1 MAAATTTTGS
11 EERSGGPGADI
22 TRTGDPD
29 YDFQGAQFDLDKP
42 EDREIIRFIL
52 SQALFGEATGVYCGK
67 SLYAAGSLEAAKFYV
82 RQAKQEL
89 AHLGLF
95 ADIFRAL
102 DMKPLP
108 AHWVVKL
115 LSAHNNY
122 YPLKV
127 LMEHAIGEGMVLD
140 IFKDILLQ
148 TLPDEDPRVPLIK
161 KKLRV
166 VCREE
171 EEHIAWGEKET
182 RRLVA
187 QKPWLVTPYYG
198 LVELQM
204 AVLPLLVRAFEK
216 RAGNHP
222 VLVHLPG
229 FLEHVRTRVVQQ
241 GRDLGFVPAER
252 PGAAKRVY
260 AMGYGLAL
268 FVRSQF
274 ARSKPTLTENYITEL
289 GLDGSGAGSAFSPAD
304 EDDDATHAV
313 NGLGGSASRASAP
326 STPS

>member
-1 MAAATTTTGS
+1 MVEEGS
-11 EERSGGPGADI
+11 
-22 TRTGDPD
+22 
-29 YDFQGAQFDLDKP
+29 YDFGDARFDLNDP
-42 EDREIIRFIL
+42 ADREILRFIL
-52 SQALFGEATGVYCGK
+52 SQALYGEATGVFCGK
-67 SLYAAGSLEAAKFYV
+67 SLYAAGSLEAARFYL

-89 AHLGLF
+89 AHLQLF
-95 ADIFRAL
+95 ADIFRTL

-108 AHWVVKL
+108 AHWVIRL
-115 LSAHNNY
+115 LSSHNNY

-171 EEHIAWGEKET
+171 VEHVAWGEKET
-182 RRLVA
+182 KRLLA
-187 QKPWLVTPYYG
+187 EKPWLQTPYYG

-204 AVLPLLVRAFEK
+204 AVLPLLVSAFEK
-216 RAGNHP
+216 RAGNHR

-229 FLEHVRTRVVQQ
+229 FLEHVRTRVFRQAKE
-241 GRDLGFVPAER
+241 LGITPAKP
-252 PGAAKRVY
+252 PGAVKRTW

-274 ARSKPTLTENYITEL
+274 ARSKPTLVTTYISEL
-289 GLDGSGAGSAFSPAD
+289 GLDGAGGPSGGASGPAG
-304 EDDDATHAV
+304 DDDDETHAV
-313 NGLGGSASRASAP
+313 NGNGASVAGGASRANA
-326 STPS
+326 

>member
-1 MAAATTTTGS
+1 MADDG
-11 EERSGGPGADI
+11 
-22 TRTGDPD
+22 
-29 YDFQGAQFDLDKP
+29 YDFGDARFDLNDP
-42 EDREIIRFIL
+42 ADREILRFIL
-52 SQALFGEATGVYCGK
+52 SQALYGEATGVYCGK
-67 SLYAAGSLEAAKFYV
+67 SLYSAGSLEAARFYV

-89 AHLGLF
+89 AHLQLF

-102 DMKPLP
+102 DMTPMP
-108 AHWVVKL
+108 AHWVIRL
-115 LSAHNNY
+115 LSSHNNY

-171 EEHIAWGEKET
+171 EEHVAWGEKET
-182 RRLVA
+182 RRLLEE
-187 QKPWLVTPYYG
+187 KPWLGTPYYG

-204 AVLPLLVRAFEK
+204 AVLPMLVRAFEK
-216 RAGNHP
+216 RAGTHP
-222 VLVHLPG
+222 VLAHLPG
-229 FLEHVRTRVVQQ
+229 FLEHVRTRVYRQSTE
-241 GRDLGFVPAER
+241 LGIVPR
-252 PGAAKRVY
+252 TKPGAAKRVF

-274 ARSKPTLTENYITEL
+274 ARSRSSLEKIYIAEL
-289 GLDGSGAGSAFSPAD
+289 GLDGSGRPAAAGAD
-304 EDDDATHAV
+304 DENDPRHAI
-313 NGLGGSASRASAP
+313 N
-326 STPS
+326 

>member
-1 MAAATTTTGS
+1 MAKSHDDAGN
-11 EERSGGPGADI
+11 
-22 TRTGDPD
+22 
-29 YDFQGAQFDLDKP
+29 YDFGGAKFDLNDP
-42 EDREIIRFIL
+42 ADREILRFIL
-52 SQALFGEATGVYCGK
+52 SQALYGEATGVYCGK
-67 SLYAAGSLEAAKFYV
+67 SLYSAGSLEAARFYL

-89 AHLGLF
+89 AHLQLF

-102 DMKPLP
+102 DMEPLP
-108 AHWVVKL
+108 AHWVIKL
-115 LSAHNNY
+115 LSSHNNY

-182 RRLVA
+182 KRLLA
-187 QKPWLVTPYYG
+187 EKPWLGTPYYG

-204 AVLPLLVRAFEK
+204 AVLPMLVRAFEK
-216 RAGNHP
+216 RVGDHP
-222 VLVHLPG
+222 VLAHLPG
-229 FLEHVRTRVVQQ
+229 FLEHVRTRVYRQ
-241 GRDLGFVPAER
+241 GQELGFVPQER
-252 PGAAKRVY
+252 PSVGKRAL
-260 AMGYGLAL
+260 AMGSGLAL

-274 ARSKPTLTENYITEL
+274 ARSTSKLEKNYISEL
-289 GLDGSGAGSAFSPAD
+289 RLDGSSPGRAGGGGSLVGSD
-304 EDDDATHAV
+304 DDDASSHAV
-313 NGLGGSASRASAP
+313 SGNGAPASRASAS
-326 STPS
+326 STAS